1 MMNFILGRACI
12 TRTSRAQRAALTP
25 PVRIEGA
32 DFRPG
37 MATLIAMTSTSSSF
51 ALGASPS
58 RPRRVAPSP
67 SPVRPRH
74 RRWTTTTTMTSA
86 SAPGG
91 VKANVKAEPPTPPI
105 PAAADR
111 LETLLAEPYATL
123 GDAVR
128 APNDRRA
135 AIVACVSEMEKRN
148 PTPAPARSATQ
159 TGDWTLRYTT
169 SAGTMGSIAAWE
181 TVAGA
186 VTDVAQRVDAVS
198 DGDVMN
204 VQNEVSVSLRSRADA
219 VGLPLPPLALLG
231 VDDDD
236 VLTLRITQRFES
248 RTQSRGRLSTKLLT
262 SDVELRSR
270 RKKGGGTKGAGGS
283 SERTLGSFRQPGTG
297 GLSPKTQLVTYLDD
311 RWRVIRDD
319 GSVSVYRR
327 R

>member
-1 MMNFILGRACI
+1 MENFILGSI

-37 MATLIAMTSTSSSF
+37 MATPIAMTSTSSSF

-74 RRWTTTTTMTSA
+74 RRWTTTTTTMTSA

-198 DGDVMN
+198 DGDVVN

-270 RKKGGGTKGAGGS
+270 RKKGGGKEPGDRRRGRSGRSGS
-283 SERTLGSFRQPGTG
+283 PG
-297 GLSPKTQLVTYLDD
+297 
-311 RWRVIRDD
+311 RV
-319 GSVSVYRR
+319 VYRPR
-327 R
+327 RSW

>member
-1 MMNFILGRACI
+1 M
-12 TRTSRAQRAALTP
+12 
-25 PVRIEGA
+25 
-32 DFRPG
+32 
-37 MATLIAMTSTSSSF
+37 
-51 ALGASPS
+51 
-58 RPRRVAPSP
+58 
-67 SPVRPRH
+67 
-74 RRWTTTTTMTSA
+74 MTSA

-135 AIVACVSEMEKRN
+135 AIVACVSEMEKEN

-198 DGDVMN
+198 DGDVVN

-231 VDDDD
+231 VGDDD

>member
-1 MMNFILGRACI
+1 M
-12 TRTSRAQRAALTP
+12 
-25 PVRIEGA
+25 
-32 DFRPG
+32 
-37 MATLIAMTSTSSSF
+37 
-51 ALGASPS
+51 
-58 RPRRVAPSP
+58 
-67 SPVRPRH
+67 
-74 RRWTTTTTMTSA
+74 MTSA
-86 SAPGG
+86 SAPGVDG
-91 VKANVKAEPPTPPI
+91 AASTTEPPTPSI

-248 RTQSRGRLSTKLLT
+248 MTQSRGRLSTKLLT

>member
-1 MMNFILGRACI
+1 
-12 TRTSRAQRAALTP
+12 
-25 PVRIEGA
+25 
-32 DFRPG
+32 
-37 MATLIAMTSTSSSF
+37 
-51 ALGASPS
+51 
-58 RPRRVAPSP
+58 
-67 SPVRPRH
+67 
-74 RRWTTTTTMTSA
+74 
-86 SAPGG
+86 
-91 VKANVKAEPPTPPI
+91 
-105 PAAADR
+105 
-111 LETLLAEPYATL
+111 
-123 GDAVR
+123 
-128 APNDRRA
+128 
-135 AIVACVSEMEKRN
+135 
-148 PTPAPARSATQ
+148 
-159 TGDWTLRYTT
+159 
-169 SAGTMGSIAAWE
+169 MGSIAAWE

-198 DGDVMN
+198 DGDVVN

-231 VDDDD
+231 VADDD
-236 VLTLRITQRFES
+236 VLTLGITQRFES

-270 RKKGGGTKGAGGS
+270 RKGGGTEGAGGS

>member
-1 MMNFILGRACI
+1 M
-12 TRTSRAQRAALTP
+12 
-25 PVRIEGA
+25 
-32 DFRPG
+32 
-37 MATLIAMTSTSSSF
+37 
-51 ALGASPS
+51 
-58 RPRRVAPSP
+58 
-67 SPVRPRH
+67 
-74 RRWTTTTTMTSA
+74 MTSA

-198 DGDVMN
+198 DGDVVN

-283 SERTLGSFRQPGTG
+283 SERTLGSFRQPGSSGTTAPCRCTG
-297 GLSPKTQLVTYLDD
+297 GDRSPVKWAPCFVYHVL
-311 RWRVIRDD
+311 RN
-319 GSVSVYRR
+319 SVFFLYVHSQTAKRSSGYGVCFAIWLFVSLWITICM
-327 R
+327 